1 MNAHPGKE
9 SIESNNKCVASV
21 LRTTGERLGTRPG
34 DLSLISPQ
42 LQLRLHFIGY
52 TESDGIHQKNRPF
65 LHRTVHASLLW
76 SWPLLCRVCF
86 AGGRFRAT
94 GSGYGSLSGT
104 LWPGLRGCWCMDDPQ
119 SLQGYQ
125 SSQQIDERKIQHP
138 DKPWLWHKDWSSRLI
153 QDSNRSSLSYIWFF
167 SVFWNLISVPMSLT
181 VLPREILQ
189 NRNYPALLGLLF
201 PLVGAGLLIWA
212 IRSTLRW
219 KKFGTPILEL
229 EPFRE

>member
-1 MNAHPGKE
+1 MAFTKKTGLFFILLFLLPFCGVGL
-9 SIESNNKCVASV
+9 SCVVFALQEAASEQPEVGTV
-21 LRTTGERLGTRPG
+21 LFLGLFG
-34 DLSLISPQ
+34 LVFGGVGVWMI
-42 LQLRLHFIGY
+42 LRAF
-52 TESDGIHQKNRPF
+52 
-65 LHRTVHASLLW
+65 
-76 SWPLLCRVCF
+76 RV
-86 AGGRFRAT
+86 
-94 GSGYGSLSGT
+94 
-104 LWPGLRGCWCMDDPQ
+104 
-119 SLQGYQ
+119 YQ

-153 QDSNRSSLSYIWFF
+153 QDSNRSSLSYIWFL

-181 VLPREILQ
+181 VLPREVLQ

-219 KKFGTPILEL
+219 KKFGTSILEL